1 MKGFIIHLERGIPLA
16 PIQIIGKTPHP
27 LLPAL
32 LRKFFNYLGK
42 SAAIDSVAAPVPA
55 IGQEGKL
62 ILLFQDSFG
71 MSAGVPDF
79 YLPEHTV
86 AIANAQNVEVLQNL
100 EGTFIQTI
108 PCGLSSRDTFTLA
121 SSTEESLV
129 VALQRS
135 IISFQGETVE
145 PMEFPVHN
153 PELLKLSRY
162 GLMAF
167 CAVGCLEGE
176 INHLLNFLRDIKS

>member
-1 MKGFIIHLERGIPLA
+1 MT

-27 LLPAL
+27 LLPVFL
-32 LRKFFNYLGK
+32 QSFFHFLGK
-42 SAAIDSVAAPVPA
+42 PAAIDSVTAPVPP
-55 IGQEGKL
+55 IGQEENL
-62 ILLFQDSFG
+62 ILLFQDSFDSSDG
-71 MSAGVPDF
+71 FPF
-79 YLPEHTV
+79 FHLPEHTV
-86 AIANAQNVEVLQNL
+86 AIANAQNVEVLQKL
-100 EGTFIQTI
+100 EGTVIQTI

-135 IISFQGETVE
+135 IVSFQGEMVE

-176 INHLLNFLRDIKS
+176 INQLLKFLGD

>member
-1 MKGFIIHLERGIPLA
+1 MT

-32 LRKFFNYLGK
+32 LRKFFSYLGK
-42 SAAIDSVAAPVPA
+42 PSNIDSVAVPVPPA
-55 IGQEGKL
+55 GQGGNL

-71 MSAGVPDF
+71 TPSGFPQSH
-79 YLPEHTV
+79 LPEHTV

-135 IISFQGETVE
+135 IVSFLGETVE

-167 CAVGCLEGE
+167 CAVGCLEGD
-176 INHLLNFLRDIKS
+176 INQLLKFLGDIKG